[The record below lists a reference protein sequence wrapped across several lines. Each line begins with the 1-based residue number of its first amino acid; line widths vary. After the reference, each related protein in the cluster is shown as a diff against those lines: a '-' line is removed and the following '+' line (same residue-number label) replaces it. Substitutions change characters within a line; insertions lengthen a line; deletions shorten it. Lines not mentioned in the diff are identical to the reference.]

1 MKNNTI
7 KLQSYVKGFVYFHP
21 EVIRMAL
28 LGFSAGLPY
37 LLVMGTFSL
46 LLKDAGITRSDI
58 GYASWI
64 GLAYSIKVLW
74 APLVDNLKIPFLD
87 KWFGK
92 RRSWLFVA
100 QVGITVCLSAIA
112 VTDAAVNTFMII
124 TFALVT
130 AFLSATQDIVIDA
143 FRVESVDDK
152 KQGAASA
159 MYIMGYRLAMIAAGA
174 GALILAD
181 AEIGGNWELSYKIMA
196 LCMSVGLIG
205 WLLSPEPPHVEK
217 AVGHSELDHRVTNRL
232 LNVVPANSTRLKG
245 FIQNSS
251 VSQHIIRA
259 VISPFVDFIIRFR
272 WWGLVIIAFIM
283 AFRVSDLVMGVMTN
297 VFYDDMG
304 FSKTEIAEISKVYGL
319 IMTITGAFIGGIA
332 VNRISILKCLFTGSL
347 LVMLTNLLFAYMATQ
362 PKSNELLI
370 AVISVDNLAGGFAQG
385 VLMAYFAT
393 LVNKEFT
400 ATQYALY
407 TSLMTLVGKILGG
420 FSGADIDRWGYEFF
434 FIYTAFLGI
443 PAVIL
448 VMALMY
454 REKRLKFKE
463 EE

>member
-21 EVIRMAL
+21 EVIRMLL

-37 LLVMGTFSL
+37 LLVMGTFSW
-46 LLKDAGITRSDI
+46 LLKDAGISRTDI
-58 GYASWI
+58 GFASWI
-64 GLAYSIKVLW
+64 GLAYSIKVVW
-74 APLVDNLKIPFLD
+74 SPLVDNLKIPLLHR
-87 KWFGK
+87 WFGK

-100 QVGITVCLSAIA
+100 QVGIAFCLLAIA
-112 VTDAAVNTFMII
+112 VTDAGTHTARII
-124 TFALVT
+124 GFALAT
-130 AFLSATQDIVIDA
+130 AFLAATQDIVVDA
-143 FRVESVDDK
+143 FRVESVDEK

-174 GALILAD
+174 GALMLAN
-181 AEIGGNWELSYKIMA
+181 EEVGGSWEYSYMVMA
-196 LCMSVGLIG
+196 LLMSVGLIG
-205 WLLSPEPPHVEK
+205 WLLSPEPPHVERE
-217 AVGHSELDHRVTNRL
+217 VGTSELDHKVTNHL
-232 LNVVPANSTRLKG
+232 LQAVPTTQQKLRS
-245 FIQNSS
+245 FIQTSS
-251 VSQHIIRA
+251 ISQHIIRA
-259 VISPFVDFIIRFR
+259 IISPFVDFIIRYR

-304 FSKTEIAEISKVYGL
+304 FSKYEVAKISKIYGL
-319 IMTITGAFIGGIA
+319 IMTILGAFIGGIA
-332 VNRISILKCLFTGSL
+332 VNRVNILKCLFTGSL

-370 AVISVDNLAGGFAQG
+370 GVISIDNLAGGFAQG

-434 FIYTAFLGI
+434 FIYTTFLGI
-443 PAVIL
+443 PAVLL

-454 REKRLKFKE
+454 REKKTQEKGY
-463 EE
+463 